1 MDSMTHTHVCI
12 VGAGPSG
19 LTLANELQRY
29 GVPFELIERRTERT
43 VDSKAF
49 ALHARSLEVFR
60 RMGIADAILARGLP
74 VAGMAAWA
82 GKRRV
87 LEGDLRLLNSEFPC
101 VLSIPQ
107 ADTEAVLLDT
117 LLESGGT
124 VHWGQTLTAVRQ
136 NALQA
141 QVDVRD
147 NDGNTRTIAC
157 RWLVGCDGAHS
168 QVRRL
173 ANIDWSGDDYDFEFM
188 VADGNIEWSGD
199 LESGHTF
206 LNRQGYVMLF
216 PLPKGRHRIVINVD
230 VGRFSREELSAEL
243 VNRILQDRGMG
254 DVTFSNPFWLSST
267 QGRRRIAGSFRSG
280 RVLLAGDAA
289 HVHSPL
295 GGQGLNTGIQDA
307 YQLAW
312 RLAAIRNC
320 VDAEHPLLSAY
331 ALERRQVAQEVLK
344 NTDKLTR
351 LFTARAPL
359 ALLVRNYVIPLLSR
373 RRAFNI
379 SLAQTASGVGIRL
392 AQPALALRG
401 PVNAKLAGT
410 RLLHASI
417 NELYSATPVLMG
429 NVIARDAFEL
439 VLLLGKAQTPAFYEA
454 KRCLAQLRNAV
465 PHPAD
470 QHRNAVAIEPRRS
483 LIVTPAIEPML
494 ATWPEDL
501 TDTRYLDVSGAVLQH
516 YGINDAGY
524 LLVRPDGYIACGGP
538 LLNAEDLIHNLGAVL
553 HWPSTSAT
561 SFPQPIA
568 TPHQLAEV

>member
-1 MDSMTHTHVCI
+1 MDSVTHTHVCI

-60 RMGIADAILARGLP
+60 RMGVADAVLARGLP

-87 LEGDLRLLNSEFPC
+87 LGGDLRLLDSEFPC

-117 LLESGGT
+117 LLERGGK
-124 VHWGQTLTAVRQ
+124 VQWGQTLTAVRQ
-136 NALQA
+136 NASQA

-173 ANIDWSGDDYDFEFM
+173 INIDWSGDDYDFEFM

-216 PLPKGRHRIVINVD
+216 PLPNGRHRIVINVD
-230 VGRFSREELSAEL
+230 VGRFSREQLSADL
-243 VNRILQDRGMG
+243 VNQILQDRGMG
-254 DVTFSNPFWLSST
+254 DVKFSHPFWLSST
-267 QGRRRIAGSFRSG
+267 QGRRRIAGSFKSG

-320 VDAEHPLLSAY
+320 VEAEHPLLSAY
-331 ALERRQVAQEVLK
+331 AQERRQVAQEVLK

-373 RRAFNI
+373 RKGFNI

-401 PVNAKLAGT
+401 PVNQKLAGT
-410 RLLHASI
+410 RLVHATI
-417 NELYSATPVLMG
+417 NELYAATPVL
-429 NVIARDAFEL
+429 
-439 VLLLGKAQTPAFYEA
+439 LGKPQSPAFYEA
-454 KRCLAQLRNAV
+454 KRCLAQLRSASTNTT
-465 PHPAD
+465 
-470 QHRNAVAIEPRRS
+470 PRCS
-483 LIVTPAIEPML
+483 LIVTPATEPTL
-494 ATWPEDL
+494 AAWPESL
-501 TDTRYLDVSGAVLQH
+501 AETRYLDASGSVLQH
-516 YGINDAGY
+516 YGIADAGY
-524 LLVRPDGYIACGGP
+524 LLVRPDGYVAGGGP
-538 LLNAEDLIHNLGAVL
+538 LQSAEDLLHNLGVVL
-553 HWPSTSAT
+553 HWPSTIAA
-561 SFPQPIA
+561 SFQQPFA
-568 TPHQLAEV
+568 TPQQLAEV